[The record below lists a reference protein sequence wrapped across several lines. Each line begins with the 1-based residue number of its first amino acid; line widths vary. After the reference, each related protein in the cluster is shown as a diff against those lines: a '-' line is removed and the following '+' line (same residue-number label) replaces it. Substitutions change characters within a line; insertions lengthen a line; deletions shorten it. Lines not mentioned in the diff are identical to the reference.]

1 LKEKNR
7 KILGGTKVQTLKVE
21 LPSNLQV
28 LEKEQLVVKEKKAA
42 KAKKV
47 DNSVQQVTVN
57 FKTEDLSNV
66 NTRYQK
72 PQYQNQ
78 NNKKSQK
85 VKINIDDLPS
95 L

>member
-1 LKEKNR
+1 MANNNKA
-7 KILGGTKVQTLKVE
+7 QTLKVE

-28 LEKEQLVVKEKKAA
+28 LEKETLAVKEKKVT
-42 KAKKV
+42 KAKKT

-57 FKTEDLSNV
+57 FQTEDLSKVNT

-72 PQYQNQ
+72 NQYQNQ
-78 NNKKSQK
+78 NQNQNKKSQK
-85 VKINIDDLPS
+85 VKINFDDLPS